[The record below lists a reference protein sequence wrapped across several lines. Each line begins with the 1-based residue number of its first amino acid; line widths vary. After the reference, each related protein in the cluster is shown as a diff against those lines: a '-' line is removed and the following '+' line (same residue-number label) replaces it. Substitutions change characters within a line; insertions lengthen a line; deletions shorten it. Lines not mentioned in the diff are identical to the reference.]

1 MTSKVW
7 QTDRLTDSI
16 SQRKLFNLEFRHL
29 RTGKVVL
36 IWNNFDMF
44 PDKAQ
49 HSSEDANYNSL
60 DTQNSNPDRNRPEI
74 SNEWDNFISV
84 LKG

>member
-1 MTSKVW
+1 
-7 QTDRLTDSI
+7 
-16 SQRKLFNLEFRHL
+16 
-29 RTGKVVL
+29 
-36 IWNNFDMF
+36 MF

-74 SNEWDNFISV
+74 SNNETILSLYLYV
-84 LKG
+84 QTEGLK